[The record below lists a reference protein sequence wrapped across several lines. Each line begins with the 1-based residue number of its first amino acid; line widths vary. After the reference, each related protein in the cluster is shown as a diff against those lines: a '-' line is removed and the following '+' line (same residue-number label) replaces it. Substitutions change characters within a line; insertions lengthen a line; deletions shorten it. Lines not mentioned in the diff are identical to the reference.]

1 MVEFKIN
8 SPGPKERAVDDNS
21 YTEKKPF
28 SIIQEI
34 EAQLENYLRRQR
46 EEIEKALDEKIQKE
60 RELARQQLAQIE
72 EEVKKDWSTLEEYAR
87 NWGQLEEEGNLL
99 LGQINDCLQRIIN
112 RQVEIERLA
121 RETAEDI
128 KVLHELQHQLED
140 IRKKSQEQAGL
151 VSRRLEERFGL
162 KAGVLTAKQE
172 IPDLMDLSPELEK
185 LKKIKELLTLEQK
198 SATEELVS
206 PAEVEAQ
213 EEPEPAG
220 PPLEE
225 ETKIKETPPERP
237 KDISL
242 EDKLTE
248 EIKKGLMERM
258 ASAAGTESGL
268 QEVAEEK
275 KEFLNPR
282 KTGRELLDA
291 YYREEQANGSGEIG
305 YYQKESKIIVEVG
318 DLLNRLKATVEEA
331 RKLSYKLSFISNKK
345 EEFFLKQEI
354 VRYQEGLRKY
364 LQRILLLVEKEG
376 FRFPAIT
383 QDLINRHTIED
394 LTELLRVQNWG
405 AGQDLD
411 YFEKEVISLLV
422 AFKNRTTPESLYY
435 AAIKKELEA

>member
-1 MVEFKIN
+1 M
-8 SPGPKERAVDDNS
+8 
-21 YTEKKPF
+21 
-28 SIIQEI
+28 
-34 EAQLENYLRRQR
+34 
-46 EEIEKALDEKIQKE
+46 
-60 RELARQQLAQIE
+60 
-72 EEVKKDWSTLEEYAR
+72 
-87 NWGQLEEEGNLL
+87 
-99 LGQINDCLQRIIN
+99 
-112 RQVEIERLA
+112 A
-121 RETAEDI
+121 RETADDI
-128 KVLHELQHQLED
+128 KVLHELQHQLEE

-162 KAGVLTAKQE
+162 KTGVLTAKQE

-282 KTGRELLDA
+282 KTGRELLDP

-376 FRFPAIT
+376 FRFPSIT